1 MVITFY
7 GEGCFKIQS
16 KETTILTDPFAS
28 SSGLTTPRFK
38 SDIIIK
44 TLTALPFINQPTPQ
58 EPSQQIIGPGEYNIK
73 DADIIGFGL
82 IEESAEKFIKTIY
95 LVKIEDI
102 KLCFLGHISKTPEP
116 NIMKYLEEIDILFI
130 PAGGKPFLEQKLAAQ
145 IAKDIEPKIVIP
157 SFYKLPGMK
166 RPAGDLKI
174 FLEEI
179 NHAKAGAQ
187 TQEKLTIKKKDLI
200 GVKKIEVITLK
211 P

>member
-1 MVITFY
+1 
-7 GEGCFKIQS
+7 
-16 KETTILTDPFAS
+16 
-28 SSGLTTPRFK
+28 
-38 SDIIIK
+38 
-44 TLTALPFINQPTPQ
+44 
-58 EPSQQIIGPGEYNIK
+58 
-73 DADIIGFGL
+73 
-82 IEESAEKFIKTIY
+82 
-95 LVKIEDI
+95 
-102 KLCFLGHISKTPEP
+102 
-116 NIMKYLEEIDILFI
+116 MKYLEEIDILFI